1 MSFFSLGICFTFEV
15 VNVEL
20 MNTIIEARQL
30 NEELE
35 ELRCISESWISDLD
49 LLVRDIEVLNLK
61 CKSLVKVGKR
71 GAADED
77 VSGFFERISKLDRL
91 ANVVKESALEHF
103 ASIVTLE
110 NDETAYCLSLI
121 ENHTRIELEVGALLN
136 AYKIVNR
143 KADQLFEG

>member
-1 MSFFSLGICFTFEV
+1 
-15 VNVEL
+15 

-61 CKSLVKVGKR
+61 CRSLVKVGKR
-71 GAADED
+71 GADDED
-77 VSGFFERISKLDRL
+77 VSGLFERISKLDRL
-91 ANVVKESALEHF
+91 TNVVRLSAIDHF

-110 NDETAYCLSLI
+110 NDEAAYCLSLI